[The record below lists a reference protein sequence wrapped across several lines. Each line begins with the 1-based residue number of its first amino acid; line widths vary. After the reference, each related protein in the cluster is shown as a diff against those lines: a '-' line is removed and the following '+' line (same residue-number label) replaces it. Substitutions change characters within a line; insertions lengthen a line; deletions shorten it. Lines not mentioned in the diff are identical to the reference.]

1 MNYKEEYNVFWN
13 GNNRFGEKSF
23 VSAEKVVSE
32 IISVFGRGSVLGN
45 PFKMETEADRD
56 MVCDAYDAWFR
67 EQIKAQNEAICN
79 ELFRLMDI
87 AKNGTLILGCFCAP
101 KRCHGQTIKACLE
114 QWIRQEKEV
123 NHV

>member
-1 MNYKEEYNVFWN
+1 M
-13 GNNRFGEKSF
+13 
-23 VSAEKVVSE
+23 
-32 IISVFGRGSVLGN
+32 IIIGKKWDKNAQYIGRGSVLGN

-67 EQIKAQNEAICN
+67 EQIKAQNEDICN

-114 QWIRQEKEV
+114 QWIRQETEV
-123 NHV
+123 NHVCY